1 MSAASNLK
9 QFFAV
14 KQVKKT
20 HDYIEEKIVFC
31 DTDEKEAARV
41 SSELN
46 SSIVSTPLDW
56 RTVVYQVTILTN
68 RVSGIEHY
76 HKALEFASIAAKEI
90 ANNECL
96 KIMYLTAFKKER
108 MQGNNLLDK
117 IINSMLCYFTCCEA
131 MTFDVM
137 AEIVKE
143 KLSDGITINSSCEF
157 WLDDYNQHKD
167 AFDSLASSIGT
178 SIKII

>member
-1 MSAASNLK
+1 MSVTSNLK

-31 DTDEKEAARV
+31 DTDEKEATRL

-46 SSIVSTPLDW
+46 SSISSTPSDL
-56 RTVVYQVTILTN
+56 RTVAYQVVILTN
-68 RVSGIEHY
+68 KVSGIEHY

-96 KIMYLTAFKKER
+96 KLMYLVAFKKEHIK
-108 MQGNNLLDK
+108 GIDLLDK
-117 IINSMLCYFTCCEA
+117 IINSMLGYFTCCEA

-137 AEIVKE
+137 ADIVKE
-143 KLSDGITINSSCEF
+143 KLSEGITINNF
-157 WLDDYNQHKD
+157 WLDDYNQYKD
-167 AFDSLASSIGT
+167 AFDQLASSIGT
-178 SIKII
+178 SIKVI